1 MKLVCAKH
9 PNTEVTLNRT
19 AEGRW
24 DICGLPCP
32 CIAERA
38 AEHIRQA
45 TEDPP

>member
-1 MKLVCAKH
+1 MKLVCRAH
-9 PNTEVTLNRT
+9 PNTEVTLTAT

-24 DICGLPCP
+24 DITGLACP

-45 TEDPP
+45 TKDLP